1 MRKGYYAC
9 ALLVRLV
16 RVLKAVLLE
25 DSLKTFS
32 KHDIFRGWRLTL
44 NLDKLLSETYV
55 EIWLLLLILVLPANK
70 GLVNYLGLQKYCF
83 PVASHGYK

>member
-25 DSLKTFS
+25 DSL
-32 KHDIFRGWRLTL
+32 IGR
-44 NLDKLLSETYV
+44 
-55 EIWLLLLILVLPANK
+55 
-70 GLVNYLGLQKYCF
+70 
-83 PVASHGYK
+83 